1 MVTAIHLWQEDSWL
15 RYCTPNSQHTYS
27 SCCMYSDSKVKLTLG
42 DSYLP
47 WEFKLFGVEQIIESK
62 WEISV
67 QCHSWAQFVIF
78 LNDVVNWNIIT
89 LKQRKPPREVQVLS
103 CKFDGFQKDKLNV
116 ELLLQSSCHFHSC
129 LSSVFWV
136 VEVLNCTLWA
146 WWEIFVQVIN
156 SQLVFKYD
164 LKGDKNSSC
173 LGPFFLSDPWQWKYA
188 LPSIALQA

>member
-1 MVTAIHLWQEDSWL
+1 
-15 RYCTPNSQHTYS
+15 
-27 SCCMYSDSKVKLTLG
+27 MYSDSKVKLTLG

-116 ELLLQSSCHFHSC
+116 ELLLQSSSHFHSC

-136 VEVLNCTLWA
+136 VEVLNCTWWA
-146 WWEIFVQVIN
+146 WWEIW
-156 SQLVFKYD
+156 FKLSIVNLYSNMT
-164 LKGDKNSSC
+164 LRETKTLPA
-173 LGPFFLSDPWQWKYA
+173 LGHFSYLIHDSESMPYLLLLYKHSISHSMLSK
-188 LPSIALQA
+188 